1 MQIEAPPELSKD
13 EVISML
19 VKIQDILHKEFDDIY
34 RHDVERL
41 INIIRIFGY
50 HFATL
55 DIRQDRETHRL
66 VMKEILESQG
76 RYDEYVS
83 LDVKEKP
90 EFLETMDTENF
101 EITSEKGIETM
112 RTLGVIKTIQE
123 INGEEGCNRYIISN
137 CTGEVDVL
145 ELFALFR
152 CAGWKAE
159 ELTVDIVPLFETVR
173 DLEHSHLAMTSLY
186 RNSSYYRHLERRDRK
201 QTIMLGFSDGTK
213 DGGYFTANWSIY
225 RAKENLTAVAREYDM
240 AVTFFDGRGGP
251 AARGGGKT
259 HNFYASHGRSIENRR
274 VHLTVQGQTISSNFG
289 TPISAGYNME
299 QLVSACIKNT
309 VYEQYN
315 RDPMPEDRILMEK
328 LSRISHDAYT
338 RLRDHKKF
346 TDYMVQRTA
355 MPYYGKTN
363 IGSRPDKRKATEKF
377 QLKNLRAIPFVASWT
392 LNKQNIP
399 GFYGFGYALAQTL
412 KEDNSGELKGLYHRS
427 LFFRTL
433 VENSMMVLKK
443 SNFNV
448 TRYIAHDEE
457 YREFWQMLFDEFNLT
472 HKALLEVSG
481 NPHLMAGN
489 PKDRLSI
496 DIREKI
502 VLPLCVIQ
510 QYALCRLYQ
519 LKKKGKNEE
528 LIENYTN
535 MVIRS
540 SYGIINA
547 GRNSA

>member
-1 MQIEAPPELSKD
+1 
-13 EVISML
+13 
-19 VKIQDILHKEFDDIY
+19 
-34 RHDVERL
+34 
-41 INIIRIFGY
+41 
-50 HFATL
+50 
-55 DIRQDRETHRL
+55 
-66 VMKEILESQG
+66 
-76 RYDEYVS
+76 
-83 LDVKEKP
+83 
-90 EFLETMDTENF
+90 
-101 EITSEKGIETM
+101 
-112 RTLGVIKTIQE
+112 
-123 INGEEGCNRYIISN
+123 
-137 CTGEVDVL
+137 
-145 ELFALFR
+145 
-152 CAGWKAE
+152 
-159 ELTVDIVPLFETVR
+159 
-173 DLEHSHLAMTSLY
+173 
-186 RNSSYYRHLERRDRK
+186 
-201 QTIMLGFSDGTK
+201 
-213 DGGYFTANWSIY
+213 
-225 RAKENLTAVAREYDM
+225 M